1 MFTRVE
7 REGVFEAR
15 RYATAL
21 TRSLPPSPHWGMTS
35 ARFIGL
41 HRQTYRLKNYA
52 FPFLFRTLRRR

>member
-1 MFTRVE
+1 MFTSVE

-41 HRQTYRLKNYA
+41 HQQTYRLKN
-52 FPFLFRTLRRR
+52 